1 MVEDEEMPELTIGQV
16 AKAARV
22 NIETLR
28 YYERCGLLEPPMRS
42 ESNYR
47 RYPKD
52 TSRIVLFIKRVQEL
66 GFTLKEVRELLSL
79 RNAPAAQSK
88 EIKELARIKLVD
100 INARIETLQ
109 KMSAAL
115 AKLVSQCN
123 GVGTVDQCA
132 ILQAIESE
140 DTF

>member
-1 MVEDEEMPELTIGQV
+1 MPELTIGQV

-52 TSRIVLFIKRVQEL
+52 TARIILFIKRAQEL

-79 RNAPAAQSK
+79 RNAPSAQSK

-100 INARIETLQ
+100 INDRIETLQ
-109 KMSAAL
+109 KMSVAL
-115 AKLVSQCN
+115 AKLVSQCS
-123 GVGTVDQCA
+123 GVGSVD
-132 ILQAIESE
+132 
-140 DTF
+140 

>member
-52 TSRIVLFIKRVQEL
+52 TARIILFIKRAQEL

-79 RNAPAAQSK
+79 RNAPSAQSK

-100 INARIETLQ
+100 INDRIETLQ
-109 KMSAAL
+109 KMSVAL
-115 AKLVSQCN
+115 AKLVSQCS
-123 GVGTVDQCA
+123 GVGSVDQCA

-140 DTF
+140 DRF